1 MLRFRIGLRL
11 ALGRD
16 PRFLNHFYRYHRLPP
31 RGVIRMPKID
41 PPDPDFEAR
50 VRASFNRQRVMQTIG
65 ARLVTVG
72 SGEARIELP
81 FRPELTQQHG
91 YIHAGIIGTIV
102 DSACG
107 YAAYTLMPADSEV
120 LTDEYK
126 VNFLAPAQGE
136 TFVAIGRAIKPGRT
150 LTVCA
155 GEVWAYA
162 RSEAKQVA
170 AMQATMMMVFNRVLN
185 KRT

>member
-1 MLRFRIGLRL
+1 
-11 ALGRD
+11 
-16 PRFLNHFYRYHRLPP
+16 
-31 RGVIRMPKID
+31 MPKSD
-41 PPDPDFEAR
+41 PPDPDFESR
-50 VRASFNRQRVMQTIG
+50 VRASFNTQQVMQAIG
-65 ARLVTVG
+65 AKLLTVG

-120 LTDEYK
+120 LTVEYK
-126 VNFLAPAQGE
+126 VNFLAPAKGE
-136 TFVAIGRAIKPGRT
+136 KFVAIGKAIKPGRT

-155 GEVWAYA
+155 GEVWAYDK
-162 RSEAKQVA
+162 SETKQVA
-170 AMQATMMMVFNRVLN
+170 VMQATMMMVS
-185 KRT
+185 KQD

>member
-1 MLRFRIGLRL
+1 
-11 ALGRD
+11 
-16 PRFLNHFYRYHRLPP
+16 
-31 RGVIRMPKID
+31 MPKID

-50 VRASFNRQRVMQTIG
+50 VRASFNHQHVMQAIG
-65 ARLVTVG
+65 ARLVTLG

-120 LTDEYK
+120 LTVEYK

-136 TFVAIGRAIKPGRT
+136 KFVAIGRVIKPGRT
-150 LTVCA
+150 LTVCT
-155 GEVWAYA
+155 GEVWAYDQ
-162 RSEAKQVA
+162 SETKQVA
-170 AMQATMMMVFNRVLN
+170 AMQSTMMMVTHRFPI
-185 KRT
+185 TAS